1 MGHSLWLIVAKNNK
15 RSSTLP
21 NAPIQFEKDKI
32 ILVILLVV
40 AVATTETAVHRI
52 SPIFFIEKNQDQLL
66 NSRMI
71 RDSGNWQNRLSQL
84 NTVLNKELSV

>member
-1 MGHSLWLIVAKNNK
+1 M
-15 RSSTLP
+15 P
-21 NAPIQFEKDKI
+21 FEKIKI

-40 AVATTETAVHRI
+40 AVATTETAVPRI
-52 SPIFFIEKNQDQLL
+52 SPIFFIDKNQDQLL

-84 NTVLNKELSV
+84 NTVLNKELTV

>member
-1 MGHSLWLIVAKNNK
+1 MAKNYT
-15 RSSTLP
+15 RSLTLP
-21 NAPIQFEKDKI
+21 NAPMPFEKKNKI

-40 AVATTETAVHRI
+40 AVATTETAVPRI

-71 RDSGNWQNRLSQL
+71 RDSGNWQNRLSKL
-84 NTVLNKELSV
+84 NTVLNKEFSV